1 MSVSIKCNCNFHNT
15 KKTQK
20 LIMLQRTTIENALSF
35 LILKSIYNYSNIFM
49 VSWWGTY
56 SYLSDEQI
64 QIGGVDIM
72 TSSYGSSGSFG
83 SRVSY
88 KSIV

>member
-1 MSVSIKCNCNFHNT
+1 
-15 KKTQK
+15 
-20 LIMLQRTTIENALSF
+20 
-35 LILKSIYNYSNIFM
+35 M

-83 SRVSY
+83 SRVRSKYIGHNTYTGRRSNCRSKPTPIHGLVHKSDLNHSY
-88 KSIV
+88 